1 MSKRPSPPAPARAA
15 ERTEDLLE
23 AASSAILLGGQRL
36 LALMLQTLGDGTPE
50 DGEAF
55 GMAGKQFRAVGTEL
69 GAAVPAGDWT
79 GTGSDAYGQQ
89 NADQRGRAESIAD
102 TDHEVHR
109 VLAGEAYQV
118 TFHRKQIVELY
129 NWLGELSRYT
139 EWLGLVPRYGEAAK
153 VVVEFAAV
161 QTALT
166 SAQCELKNMRAE
178 AAANA
183 MRLRA
188 LVDRYQAIAATA
200 LLPEGEFGG
209 GPQPEP
215 GPGSPVYG
223 EAEFD
228 GMGGRL
234 GAPAPL
240 RSAGGLANIG
250 ADGPLAAEGSAPG
263 PEALEDTGDSRAAA
277 GTEAQRDQP
286 NPAAGLA
293 GLVGVAGVVPA
304 LAAAVTA
311 PLTALVAPAGGA
323 VAAVVGA
330 VAQGAVASQEPET
343 AGDDEGEPAG
353 PAGPDSA
360 VPQQVIDPAAED
372 SGTGGSGTAT
382 VNADDTRVP
391 DAAAR
396 PSAMGR

>member
-36 LALMLQTLGDGTPE
+36 LAQMLQTLGEGTPE

-79 GTGSDAYGQQ
+79 GTGSDAYAQQ
-89 NADQRGRAESIAD
+89 NADQRGRTGSIAD

-139 EWLGLVPRYGEAAK
+139 QWLELVPRYGEAAK

-183 MRLRA
+183 MRLRD
-188 LVDRYQAIAATA
+188 LVGRYQAIAATA
-200 LLPEGEFGG
+200 RLPEGEFEG
-209 GPQPEP
+209 GPEP
-215 GPGSPVYG
+215 ASPVHG
-223 EAEFD
+223 EADFD

-240 RSAGGLANIG
+240 RSAGGLARVG
-250 ADGPLAAEGSAPG
+250 TDGPFAAEGSDLG
-263 PEALEDTGDSRAAA
+263 PEALEDTGDNRAAA

-330 VAQGAVASQEPET
+330 VAQGAAASQEPET

>member
-1 MSKRPSPPAPARAA
+1 MSKRPSPPAPSRAG
-15 ERTEDLLE
+15 ERAEDLLE
-23 AASSAILLGGQRL
+23 AASSTILVSGQRL

-55 GMAGKQFRAVGTEL
+55 GMAGKQFLAVGTEL

-79 GTGSDAYGQQ
+79 GTGSDAYAQQ
-89 NADQRGRAESIAD
+89 NADQRGRTGSIAD

-109 VLAGEAYQV
+109 VLADEAYQV
-118 TFHRKQIVELY
+118 TFHRKEIVELY

-139 EWLGLVPRYGEAAK
+139 EWLGLVSRYGEAAK

-166 SAQCELKNMRAE
+166 SARCELKNMRAE

-188 LVDRYQAIAATA
+188 LIDRYQAIAATA
-200 LLPEGEFGG
+200 LLPDGEFEGG
-209 GPQPEP
+209 P

-223 EAEFD
+223 EADFY
-228 GMGGRL
+228 GMGSML
-234 GAPAPL
+234 GAPAPQ
-240 RSAGGLANIG
+240 RSTGGLAHVG
-250 ADGPLAAEGSAPG
+250 TDGSFTAEGSDPG
-263 PEALEDTGDSRAAA
+263 PEALQETGDSRAAA
-277 GTEAQRDQP
+277 GTEAQGDQP

-293 GLVGVAGVVPA
+293 GLAGVAGVVPA
-304 LAAAVTA
+304 LAAAMTA

-323 VAAVVGA
+323 VAAVVAA
-330 VAQGAVASQEPET
+330 VAQGAAADPEPET
-343 AGDDEGEPAG
+343 AGDEEAEPTEPAG
-353 PAGPDSA
+353 LDSA
-360 VPQQVIDPAAED
+360 VPQQVIDSAAED
-372 SGTGGSGTAT
+372 SGTGGSRTAT